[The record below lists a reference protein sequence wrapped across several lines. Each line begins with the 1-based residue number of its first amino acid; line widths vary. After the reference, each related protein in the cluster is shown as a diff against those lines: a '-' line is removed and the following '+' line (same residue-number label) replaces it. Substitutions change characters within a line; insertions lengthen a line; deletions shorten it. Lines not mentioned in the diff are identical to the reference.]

1 MKNETFP
8 YWTKSG
14 NTLYESTQA
23 LTEINTKAFTQ
34 LTEQQQALGY
44 VIPRGLPYCP
54 LY

>member
-1 MKNETFP
+1 MVFTETIGYSIFAWLP
-8 YWTKSG
+8 
-14 NTLYESTQA
+14 YESTQA